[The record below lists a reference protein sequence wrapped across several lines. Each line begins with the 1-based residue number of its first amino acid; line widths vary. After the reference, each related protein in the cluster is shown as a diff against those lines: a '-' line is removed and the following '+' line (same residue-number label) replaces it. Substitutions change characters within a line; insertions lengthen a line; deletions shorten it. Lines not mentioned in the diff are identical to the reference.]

1 MKVVTGATRN
11 STITCE
17 AVRWSGQVAG
27 AGLRKQEA
35 RFAMD
40 EGQDACAGREQRG
53 TWAKRG
59 RTRTR
64 EEKLKLLRGQSQR
77 PPDAGNLYQKRCD
90 SHNLGG
96 WCDFISTLGWSH

>member
-1 MKVVTGATRN
+1 
-11 STITCE
+11 
-17 AVRWSGQVAG
+17 
-27 AGLRKQEA
+27 
-35 RFAMD
+35 MD
-40 EGQDACAGREQRG
+40 EGKYACAGGEQRG

-90 SHNLGG
+90 CLPQSRGLVRFYLDGVTPLSDLPRELGR
-96 WCDFISTLGWSH
+96 TV